1 MLIDTI
7 LPFVNSLIFNV
18 KFESFLILFIEF
30 LIKIF
35 LYCFF
40 TKFTSIILSNMKLNL
55 FFGVA
60 NIAALFCASILS
72 AQNFQTMPVQS
83 GYTAD
88 VIANGVGSSS
98 ISTSTD
104 VDGVSFAFVARGF
117 QATAT
122 NTPITYGIPSDGLIN
137 SVVATTPG
145 LSFQLADLSAN
156 NSLRLS
162 TIGQSGTLNFTTPKP
177 AFKLYMLS
185 TSGSGASSVDI
196 VVNFTDGTSQT
207 FSNQAVSDWYYGANF
222 AIQGIGRINR
232 GNDVLESSTTDPR
245 LYQAVLN
252 IDAANQTKP
261 IQNVTIT
268 KVGTGTGISNIF
280 AFSADVYSDCV
291 APTLQPV
298 ASITSSSAQVS
309 WTANSATAVSY
320 DIYYSTTNT
329 APAMGAAATISGVVG
344 TSRVLDNLNAN
355 TNYYYWV
362 RSNCSPG
369 TSQSSWSFSG
379 TFKTA
384 CGAVSSLFENFESY
398 NTGSIVPTCWN
409 RIAGTGS
416 QTITATSP
424 ASGIRNIYQYT
435 LASAT
440 PTYVV
445 LPEFSNISSGGNQL
459 RFKARVSS
467 GAPGSLIVGYV
478 TNATDASTFV
488 ALQTLS
494 IANTSYASNSE
505 YTVQVPSSVPF
516 GARLAIR
523 SANDGKSYYWDDI
536 YWEASQLAT
545 SEVNA
550 NKKNLAIHPNPFK
563 DVLYISEIDKVTS
576 VTINDVT
583 GRTVRTIDNPSKE
596 IDLRFLN
603 SGLYLVTLKFK
614 DGSQLTTKAI
624 KQ

>member
-1 MLIDTI
+1 
-7 LPFVNSLIFNV
+7 
-18 KFESFLILFIEF
+18 
-30 LIKIF
+30 
-35 LYCFF
+35 
-40 TKFTSIILSNMKLNL
+40 MKTRL

-60 NIAALFCASILS
+60 NIAALFCASFLS

-83 GYTAD
+83 GYSAD

-98 ISTSTD
+98 ISTSVD
-104 VDGVSFAFVARGF
+104 VDGVSFAFVARDF
-117 QATAT
+117 KLTASST
-122 NTPITYGIPSDGLIN
+122 ALTYGIPANGTIN
-137 SVVATTPG
+137 SVVASTPG
-145 LSFQLADLSAN
+145 LSFQLGDLSTN
-156 NSLRLS
+156 NSLRLAA
-162 TIGQSGTLNFTTPKP
+162 IGDTGTLNFATPKP

-196 VVNFTDGTSQT
+196 VVNFTDGSSQT
-207 FSNQAVSDWYYGANF
+207 FANQAVLDWYYGANF

-232 GNDVLESSTTDPR
+232 GNDVLEASSTDPR

-252 IDAANQTKP
+252 IDAANQTKL
-261 IQNVTIT
+261 IQSVAIT

-329 APAMGAAATISGVVG
+329 APAMGAAATVSGVVG
-344 TSRVLDNLNAN
+344 TSRVLDNLSAN

-384 CGAVSSLFENFESY
+384 CGPVATLFENFDSY
-398 NTGSIVPTCWN
+398 STGSIVPTCWN
-409 RIAGTGS
+409 RIAGTGT
-416 QTITATSP
+416 QTISSSTP
-424 ASGIRNIYQYT
+424 ASGTRHILQST
-435 LASAT
+435 SATGT

-445 LPEFSNISSGGNQL
+445 LPEFSNVNSGGNQL
-459 RFKARVSS
+459 RFKARMLS

-478 TNATDASTFV
+478 TSPTDAATFV
-488 ALQTLS
+488 ALQTVA
-494 IANTSYASNSE
+494 ITNTSYAANAE
-505 YTVQVPSSVPF
+505 YTVQVPSSVPY

-523 SANDGKSYYWDDI
+523 SANDGKSYYWDDM

-550 NKKNLAIHPNPFK
+550 NKKKLAVHPNPFK

-583 GRTVRTIDNPSKE
+583 GRTVRTFDNPSKE